1 MELVTPQEGLW
12 PMVKSMLEQVHPEG
26 PRPMDK
32 PQRNYSL
39 WRTHASTEE
48 TSKKEGAVEEQDEK
62 L

>member
-1 MELVTPQEGLW
+1 MELATPQEGLW
-12 PMVKSMLEQVHPEG
+12 PMDKSVLEQIHPEG

-39 WRTHASTEE
+39 CRTHASTEE